1 METAWPKKNC
11 NSIWKKASLGIFPC
25 PDKDNSPLATVPE
38 LPEVEITRRG
48 IEPFV
53 LGKTITA
60 VKVRNPNLRWRVS
73 PNIARI
79 AVGQQVRRVQRRGK
93 YLVLEC
99 VEGSL
104 ILHLGMSGSLRV
116 IDPGVPPGKH
126 DHLDLVFGGSALR
139 LRDPRRFG
147 SVLWTRGKAGE
158 HRLLAELGV
167 EPLSEQF
174 SGEFLYGATRHRQVG
189 IKQLLMNAAVV
200 VGIGNIYANESLYRA
215 GIHPRTRA
223 GRLSRARCERLV
235 ASVRDT
241 LLAALAA
248 GGSSLRD
255 FVHSDGASGYF
266 QQNYFV
272 YGRAG
277 LPCRACGAPIRTER
291 AGQRSSFYCPNC
303 QRRKDRIT

>member
-1 METAWPKKNC
+1 M
-11 NSIWKKASLGIFPC
+11 
-25 PDKDNSPLATVPE
+25 PE

-53 LGKTITA
+53 LGKIITA
-60 VKVRNPNLRWRVS
+60 VKVRNPDLRWRVA

-79 AVGQQVRRVQRRGK
+79 VVGQQVRRVWRRGK

-116 IDPGVPPGKH
+116 IDSGLPPGKH
-126 DHLDLVFGGSALR
+126 DHLDLVFGGTALR

-147 SVLWTRGKAGE
+147 AVLWTKENAAG
-158 HRLLAELGV
+158 HPLLAGLGV

-174 SGEFLYGATRHRQVG
+174 SADFLHRATRHRQVG
-189 IKQLLMNAAVV
+189 IKQLLMNASVV

-215 GIHPRTRA
+215 GIHPGTRA

-235 ASVRDT
+235 VAVRDT

-272 YGRAG
+272 YDRAG
-277 LPCRACGAPIRTER
+277 LPCRVCGTAIRTVR
-291 AGQRSSFYCPNC
+291 LGQRSSFYCPNC
-303 QRRKDRIT
+303 QTRRG